1 MDTGRRPE
9 EILRLR
15 YDCLDTAADGKHV
28 LVYAEFKINREGRR
42 LPITD
47 TTAEFDPRPATGG
60 PRVVS
65 RYPGRGVGAAAG

>member
-28 LVYAEFKINREGRR
+28 LVYAEFKIKQGRASA
-42 LPITD
+42 TD
-47 TTAEFDPRPATGG
+47 HRHHG
-60 PRVVS
+60 
-65 RYPGRGVGAAAG
+65 